1 MIASSKILPSGISS
15 SARDYIAGRLADL
28 AASEEMRLMIAI
40 ESGSR
45 AWGFPSADSDYDV
58 RFIYVRPR
66 KAYLSV
72 RDLRD
77 VIETPLVE
85 DPSLGVP
92 FDLNGWDVRKALRL
106 ALGSNPVLHEW
117 LVSPI
122 RYAGAEVADLHTFVA
137 ANADLTVYHYHYDRQ
152 CRAAW
157 SDMETEPAKA
167 TIKRYCYA
175 LRPALMR
182 LWLKRRDGLPPMD
195 VHNLCNGLSLSQEA
209 ISEMATL
216 FAYKRNGGEG
226 DAVTHKPALN
236 NLILEA
242 LTDKPPRPAK
252 RDIDRR
258 RLREADALF
267 ASFLR

>member
-1 MIASSKILPSGISS
+1 MTVSTEISPSSIPPG
-15 SARDYIAGRLADL
+15 AGAYITERLADL
-28 AASEEMRLMIAI
+28 AAREDVRLLIAI

-58 RFIYVRPR
+58 RFVYVRPR
-66 KAYLSV
+66 DSYLSV

-85 DPSLGVP
+85 DPALGVP
-92 FDLNGWDVRKALRL
+92 FDLNGWDIRKALRL

-122 RYAGAEVADLHTFVA
+122 RYAGSEIADLQAFVQA
-137 ANADLTVYHYHYDRQ
+137 TADPAVYHYHYDRQ
-152 CRAAW
+152 CRAAFN
-157 SDMETEPAKA
+157 DITTDQAHA

-182 LWLKRRDGLPPMD
+182 LWLKCRSDLPPMD
-195 VHNLCNGLSLSQEA
+195 VHGLCSGLDLTPEA
-209 ISEMATL
+209 IGEMASL
-216 FAYKRNGGEG
+216 FARKRDGGEG
-226 DAVTHKPALN
+226 DAVPPLPALDI
-236 NLILEA
+236 LIREA
-242 LTDKPPRPAK
+242 LTDKPPRPSK
-252 RDIDRR
+252 RDINPQ

-267 ASFLR
+267 ADFLE

>member
-1 MIASSKILPSGISS
+1 MTASSDILPSGIPSG
-15 SARDYIAGRLADL
+15 ARDHIAGRLADL
-28 AASEEMRLMIAI
+28 AAGEEMHLMIAI

-45 AWGFPSADSDYDV
+45 AWGFPSTDSDYDV

-66 KAYLSV
+66 SAYLSV

-77 VIETPLVE
+77 VIETPLVD
-85 DPSLGVP
+85 DPALGVP

-122 RYAGAEVADLHTFVA
+122 RYAGGEIAELRAFVA
-137 ANADLTVYHYHYDRQ
+137 ANADPAVYQYHYDRQ

-157 SDMETEPAKA
+157 NDMETEPAKA

-182 LWLKRRDGLPPMD
+182 LWLKRRDDLPPMD
-195 VHNLCNGLSLSQEA
+195 VHNLCNGLDLSQEA
-209 ISEMATL
+209 VNAMAAL
-216 FAYKRNGGEG
+216 FAHKRDGGEG
-226 DAVTHKPALN
+226 DTVRHSPALDD
-236 NLILEA
+236 LIREA

-252 RDIDRR
+252 CYVDPRQ
-258 RLREADALF
+258 LREADDLF